1 MKQVPGSLAAKLA
14 LIGVVLLIAA
24 LSSIGLTF
32 WVSWQLEGGAAAINE
47 AGRLRMATYRIAL
60 LAQNGEQEALARQIA
75 RFDVNL
81 RTLRAGDPSRPL
93 IVPWDP
99 RVRDA
104 FERVN
109 SRWEELRP
117 AWERNSGEVGPAR
130 LLEADEFVD
139 RVERFVASIE
149 THLSYWTTILHG
161 VQMFMLGLVVVTSVT
176 TAYALHLF
184 LLEPL
189 SRLTAA
195 TGRIRRSE
203 FDARVEIDSRDELG
217 TLADGFNEMA
227 AALQTSY
234 RDLEERV
241 AQKTASL
248 AQQKRRLESLYEIAS
263 LVTEASTLEDLASGF
278 AHRIKRIAGA
288 EATAIRWSDESNQR
302 LRLLASEGLPPSMVQ
317 ESRCLQ
323 VGKCRC
329 GVTATATALR
339 VIPVRGEHPPPQ
351 IHCAQAGFA
360 TVISVPVRSQQ
371 RTVGEIDLFYREP
384 RDPTPEECSLLHA
397 LASHLAAAIENL
409 RLAAEARHA
418 AVSDERTMLAQELH
432 DSIAQSLAFLKIQVK
447 LLRDALAAGSDAA
460 VAEVLDEIDAGVRE
474 SYGDVR
480 ELLIHFRTR
489 TDTEDIEQAIRATL
503 TKFEHQTALTAK
515 LTIRGDGMPLAP
527 EVQIQVLHVVQE
539 ALSNVRKHSGA
550 SEVEVDI
557 EQDPVWRFR
566 VRDHGS
572 GFDVDSGASNETQ
585 VGLRIMRERAQ
596 RIGAALEVHSAPG
609 SGTEVILTLVAA
621 GSAKAPGSAPA
632 TAPGAVGTAILGEQS
647 GGGA

>member
-1 MKQVPGSLAAKLA
+1 MRPMGKLQGSLAKKLA
-14 LIGVVLLIAA
+14 LIGLALLIAA
-24 LSSIGLTF
+24 MTSIGLTL

-60 LAQNGEQEALARQIA
+60 LARAGEHEALARQIA
-75 RFDVNL
+75 LFDGNL

-104 FERVN
+104 FERVR
-109 SRWEELRP
+109 SSWEELRP
-117 AWERNSGEVGPAR
+117 AWERDPGEVGPPR

-139 RVERFVASIE
+139 LVDRFVASIE
-149 THLSYWTTILHG
+149 THLSYWTAILHG
-161 VQMFMLGLVVVTSVT
+161 VQMFMLGLAVVTAVT

-195 TGRIRRSE
+195 TGKIRRSE

-217 TLADGFNEMA
+217 TLAAGFNEMA
-227 AALQTSY
+227 VALQTSY

-263 LVTEASTLEDLASGF
+263 LVTEASTLEDLSSGF

-288 EATAIRWSDESNQR
+288 DATAIRWSDESNQR
-302 LRLLASEGLPPSMVQ
+302 FRLIASESLPPAMVQ
-317 ESRCLQ
+317 ESRCLH
-323 VGKCRC
+323 VGQCRC
-329 GVTATATALR
+329 GVSATETALR
-339 VIPVRGEHPPPQ
+339 VIPVRGEHPLQQ
-351 IHCAQAGFA
+351 IHCARAGFA
-360 TVISVPVRSQQ
+360 TIISVPVRSHQ
-371 RTVGEIDLFYREP
+371 RAVGEIDLFYREP
-384 RDPTPEECSLLHA
+384 RDPTPDERSLLQA

-418 AVSDERTMLAQELH
+418 AVFEERTMLAQELH

-447 LLRDALAAGSDAA
+447 LLRDALAAGSAAA
-460 VAEVLDEIDAGVRE
+460 VAAVVDEIDAGVRE

-489 TDTEDIEQAIRATL
+489 TDMEDVEQAIRATL
-503 TKFEHQTALTAK
+503 TKFEHQTALKAA

-527 EVQIQVLHVVQE
+527 EVQIQVLHVIQE
-539 ALSNVRKHSGA
+539 ALSNIRKHSGA
-550 SEVEVDI
+550 TRVEVDV

-572 GFDVDSGASNETQ
+572 GFELGDGAGDETH

-596 RIGAALEVHSAPG
+596 RIGAALEVRSTPG
-609 SGTEVILTLVAA
+609 SGTEVILTLAESELA
-621 GSAKAPGSAPA
+621 SASG
-632 TAPGAVGTAILGEQS
+632 TAPEGVSVGIRSEQGGRGA
-647 GGGA
+647 